1 MNPTIPK
8 DVTIA
13 LRRATEA
20 DADAIHKLIG
30 RAPAAGDHRATFML
44 SEDGV
49 PAGAVDVVQQPD
61 ALVIDA
67 IAVAEAH
74 RGKGH
79 GAALLEFAESIGRD
93 MGLKEIR
100 LSPALP
106 VSTFFDKFD
115 YRDGRR
121 RLDAARPYLQ
131 AVGVPLWR
139 SGVAPLGR
147 VAYYRGT
154 WAALATIVSVGSIS
168 LLVFGSGEL
177 QLGQLIFTGIISGIA
192 ALFALWQIALI
203 LSAAR
208 RAQRSSGALATMA
221 LSLLAIAGIGY
232 STAFKAVPQFEELAS
247 IYLGDREL
255 SDYVVLVTPTGLAL
269 HIEGS
274 LGTGVAKSARL
285 LLDEH
290 KSIRTVL
297 LNSPGGRIG
306 EGQDLFDMIRQ
317 RKLNTHVL
325 GECHSACTIAF
336 LGGAERTISPDGVLG
351 FHQGGFPGM
360 NAAEMRDANLH
371 HERFLIRAG
380 VSREFAARALKT
392 PHNDIWVPTH
402 DELKAGRVIH
412 RVKE

>member
-1 MNPTIPK
+1 MSPNPT
-8 DVTIA
+8 VTVA
-13 LRRATEA
+13 LRRAIEA
-20 DADAIHKLIG
+20 DADAIQGLLG
-30 RAPAAGDHRATFML
+30 RPAAVGEHRATFVL
-44 SEDGV
+44 TEDGV
-49 PAGAVDVVQQPD
+49 PAGAVDLLQQPD

-67 IAVAEAH
+67 LAVAQAH
-74 RGKGH
+74 RGKDH
-79 GAALLEFAESIGRD
+79 GAALLTFAESIGRD
-93 MGLKEIR
+93 VGLKEIR
-100 LSPALP
+100 LSESLPA
-106 VSTFFDKFD
+106 STFFEKFD

-121 RLDAARPYLQ
+121 RLDESRPYLQ

-139 SGVAPLGR
+139 NGVAPLGR

-154 WAALATIVSVGSIS
+154 WAALSTIVSVGSIS

-177 QLGQLIFTGIISGIA
+177 RLGQLILSGIISGIA

-203 LSAAR
+203 LSAAW
-208 RAQRSSGALATMA
+208 RAERSAGALATMA
-221 LSLLAIAGIGY
+221 LSLLAITGIGY
-232 STAFKAVPQFEELAS
+232 AITFKAVPQFEELAS
-247 IYLGDREL
+247 IYLGDRDL
-255 SDYVVLVTPTGLAL
+255 SDFVVLVTATGLAL
-269 HIEGS
+269 HIEGP
-274 LGTGVAKSARL
+274 LGTGVSKSARL

-290 KSIRTVL
+290 RTIRTVL

-317 RKLNTHVL
+317 RKLNTHVV

-360 NAAEMRDANLH
+360 NAAEMRDANLN

-412 RVKE
+412 RVTE